1 MKEMI
6 KTLNQARKS
15 APREFWNSVLFV
27 FGWFGFIW
35 ACMWIEAIING
46 KV

>member
-1 MKEMI
+1 MKEMF

-15 APREFWNSVLFV
+15 APAEFWGSIIYVVGF
-27 FGWFGFIW
+27 FGFIW
-35 ACMWIEAIING
+35 ACIWIEAIING